1 MCYCCWIIAANLY
14 LGCLAEN
21 KSLIE
26 LSIGNLTGKG
36 LRNYEY
42 NIGSLKY
49 GRESGFSVDKNKWF
63 PVRFKNFLLDLLINI
78 LKFNPTKPL
87 LIWERKVFIKYLIF
101 K

>member
-1 MCYCCWIIAANLY
+1 LLPTFIWDVWPT
-14 LGCLAEN
+14 N

-49 GRESGFSVDKNKWF
+49 GRESGFSVDKNK
-63 PVRFKNFLLDLLINI
+63 
-78 LKFNPTKPL
+78 
-87 LIWERKVFIKYLIF
+87 
-101 K
+101 